1 MDSLG
6 RMLLIVG
13 AILALAGL
21 ALVVADRLGLPLG
34 RLPGDIR
41 IERDGFHLYVPLG
54 SCLLVSAALSAV
66 VWLIHRLR

>member
-6 RMLLIVG
+6 RMLLIAG

-21 ALVVADRLGLPLG
+21 ALLVADRLGPPLG

-41 IERDGFHLYVPLG
+41 IERDGFHLYFPLG
-54 SCLLVSAALSAV
+54 SCLLVSAVLSGV
-66 VWLIHRLR
+66 VWLIQRLR